1 MKSGLKNSFFAL
13 LAVALVCCASKIVL
27 AAQFSVYP
35 YISLYNEPKYTSGFE
50 NFEYVTPV
58 APKGGKVVFP
68 SYGGFDSFN
77 PFIFKGNPATEAA
90 ALTLDTLGVTP
101 VDDPASIYPL
111 IAKAFELPQDKSF
124 VGFILDE
131 RAQFSDGSPVLA
143 DDVIFSFNSIVQKGA
158 PIYKVYYSDVDRVE
172 KISDRHVRFYFKKN
186 SQNKELP
193 LILAQLSVFSKSDWD
208 GKDFSTP
215 TLKPFLGSGPYMIDK
230 FQAGK
235 FISFKRNPNYWAKNL
250 PTRKGFYNFDTI
262 RYEYYQDTTVT
273 LQALFSGNIDIR
285 EEYIAK
291 NWVTG
296 YDNDVVK
303 RGVVIKD
310 NIPHSNPANLQMF
323 AFNLRKDKFKD
334 KRVRQA
340 ISLAFDFDWANE
352 KLFYS
357 QYARIFSYFTN
368 TGFEATGLPQ
378 GKELN
383 ILKQFKDQLPP
394 EIFSQAP
401 SLPQHKD
408 AFQTRENLKK
418 AVMLLKK
425 AGYDFVDGKM
435 TNLKTGEPL
444 SFEIFDNSA
453 NGASFTRVL
462 LPFIKNLKKIGI
474 EAKFR
479 TVEVNIYKNRLDS
492 FDFDVAIVALS
503 TSQLPGNEQKELW
516 GSASAMVHGSYNIMG
531 IQNKVVD
538 ALIEGLIRSS
548 HKDDYEAYVRA
559 LDRVLLFENYMIPQ
573 WYAPSAR
580 VAYQNKFEHPDTPLK
595 VGFQPFT
602 WWIKEENQ
610 P

>member
-1 MKSGLKNSFFAL
+1 M
-13 LAVALVCCASKIVL
+13 
-27 AAQFSVYP
+27 
-35 YISLYNEPKYTSGFE
+35 
-50 NFEYVTPV
+50 
-58 APKGGKVVFP
+58 
-68 SYGGFDSFN
+68 
-77 PFIFKGNPATEAA
+77 
-90 ALTLDTLGVTP
+90 
-101 VDDPASIYPL
+101 
-111 IAKAFELPQDKSF
+111 
-124 VGFILDE
+124 
-131 RAQFSDGSPVLA
+131 
-143 DDVIFSFNSIVQKGA
+143 
-158 PIYKVYYSDVDRVE
+158 
-172 KISDRHVRFYFKKN
+172 
-186 SQNKELP
+186 
-193 LILAQLSVFSKSDWD
+193 
-208 GKDFSTP
+208 
-215 TLKPFLGSGPYMIDK
+215 GSGPYIIDK

-250 PTRKGFYNFDTI
+250 PTRKGFYNFDSI

-303 RGVVIKD
+303 SGGVIKED
-310 NIPHSNPANLQMF
+310 IPHSNPANLQMF

-340 ISLAFDFDWANE
+340 ISLAFDFDWAND

-368 TGFEATGLPQ
+368 TGFEATGLPK

-383 ILKQFKDQLPP
+383 ILNKFKDQLPP
-394 EIFSQAP
+394 EIFTQAP

-418 AVMLLKK
+418 AVELLKQ

-453 NGASFTRVL
+453 NGSSFTRVM

-479 TVEVNIYKNRLDS
+479 TVEVNIYKNRLDN
-492 FDFDVAIVALS
+492 FDFDVAIIALT

-538 ALIEGLIRSS
+538 ALIDGLIRSS

-580 VAYQNKFEHPDTPLK
+580 VAYQNKFEHPKTSLK

-602 WWIKEENQ
+602 WWIKEENK

>member
-1 MKSGLKNSFFAL
+1 MKLGLKNNFFAL
-13 LAVALVCCASKIVL
+13 FVGIVFCCASKFVL
-27 AAQFSVYP
+27 AAQSFVYP
-35 YISLYNEPKYTSGFE
+35 YISLYNEPKYKSDFE
-50 NFEYVTPV
+50 NFEYVNPL
-58 APKGGKVVFP
+58 APKGGTVVFP

-101 VDDPASIYPL
+101 VDDPASVYPL
-111 IAKAFELPQDKSF
+111 IAKAFELPHDKSF

-131 RAQFSDGSPVLA
+131 RAQFSDGTPILA
-143 DDVIFSFNSIVQKGA
+143 DDVIFSFNSIIQKGA
-158 PIYKVYYSDVDRVE
+158 PIYKVYYGDVDRVE

-186 SQNKELP
+186 IQNKELP
-193 LILAQLSVFSKSDWD
+193 LILAQLSIFSKADWK
-208 GKDFSTP
+208 GKDFSAP
-215 TLKPFLGSGPYMIDK
+215 TLKPFLGSGPYIIDK

-250 PTRKGFYNFDTI
+250 PTRKGFYNFDSI

-303 RGVVIKD
+303 SGGVIKED
-310 NIPHSNPANLQMF
+310 IPHSNPANLQMF

-340 ISLAFDFDWANE
+340 ISLAFDFNWAND

-368 TGFEATGLPQ
+368 TGFEATGLPK

-383 ILKQFKDQLPP
+383 ILNKFKDQLPP
-394 EIFSQAP
+394 EIFTQAP

-418 AVMLLKK
+418 AVELLKQ

-453 NGASFTRVL
+453 NGSSFTRVM

-479 TVEVNIYKNRLDS
+479 TVEVNIYKNRLDN
-492 FDFDVAIVALS
+492 FDFDVAIIALT

-538 ALIEGLIRSS
+538 ALIDGLIRSS

-580 VAYQNKFEHPDTPLK
+580 VAYQNKFEHPKTSLK
-595 VGFQPFT
+595 VGFQSFT
-602 WWIKEENQ
+602 WWIKEENK

>member
-1 MKSGLKNSFFAL
+1 MKLGLKNNFFAL
-13 LAVALVCCASKIVL
+13 FVGIVFCCASKFVL
-27 AAQFSVYP
+27 AAQSFVYP
-35 YISLYNEPKYTSGFE
+35 YISLYNEPKYKSDFE
-50 NFEYVTPV
+50 NFEYVNPL
-58 APKGGKVVFP
+58 APKGGTVVFP

-101 VDDPASIYPL
+101 VDDPASVYPL
-111 IAKAFELPQDKSF
+111 IAKAFEQPHDKSF

-131 RAQFSDGSPVLA
+131 RAQFSDGTPILA
-143 DDVIFSFNSIVQKGA
+143 DDVIFSFNSIIQKGA
-158 PIYKVYYSDVDRVE
+158 PIYKVYYGDVDRVE

-186 SQNKELP
+186 IQNKELP
-193 LILAQLSVFSKSDWD
+193 LILAQLSIFSKADWE
-208 GKDFSTP
+208 GKDFSAP
-215 TLKPFLGSGPYMIDK
+215 TLKPFLGSGPYIIDK

-250 PTRKGFYNFDTI
+250 PTRKGFYNFDSI

-303 RGVVIKD
+303 SGGVIKED
-310 NIPHSNPANLQMF
+310 IPHSNPANLQMF

-368 TGFEATGLPQ
+368 TGVEATGLPK

-383 ILKQFKDQLPP
+383 ILNKFKDQLPP
-394 EIFSQAP
+394 EIFTQAP

-418 AVMLLKK
+418 AVELLKQ

-453 NGASFTRVL
+453 NGSSFTRVM

-479 TVEVNIYKNRLDS
+479 TVEVNIYKNRLDN
-492 FDFDVAIVALS
+492 FDFDVAIIALT

-538 ALIEGLIRSS
+538 ALIDGLIRSS

-580 VAYQNKFEHPDTPLK
+580 VAYQNKFEHPKTSLK

-602 WWIKEENQ
+602 WWIKEENK